1 MTTTKSIPAV
11 QQIAESEEQARM
23 SLLSHDIRSAV
34 SDVIGGLRLIDHD
47 GLDKKARLQLERVRT
62 SGEVLARLIE
72 EALSDAMGNTD
83 SENEISSNLYLFR
96 LLQDTRLRWGGRA
109 MEKGLTFETTVQAHV
124 PPTVAIDKLALER
137 ILSNLLANA
146 IKYTDTGTVTMR
158 VDLLDDEFLCFA
170 VCDEGPGF
178 SDAALDQLFKYQG
191 RPENAAKPGT
201 GLGLHIAK
209 DLADQLHGELTVRN
223 RPEGGGE
230 VMLSLP
236 RSAWHFSAYITENMA
251 LPDLKNIRVLIAED
265 NATNQLILAQML
277 DIMAAEYQ
285 IASDG
290 VEALNWLEREKFDL
304 ALIDIDMPR
313 LSGIDVMKT
322 VRAGHGTHQDIPI
335 LAITAFVLR
344 ANREAIYQAGA
355 NRILAKPIVNIE
367 ALGRSIS
374 LLLGLEIDVFGDFTN
389 TADEVSPELFDTNR
403 LDNLLDIVGEQGA
416 EELVNR
422 LVDDLTSVQLAL
434 GQAVHQNETAAIRS
448 QTHILI
454 SLSGAVGAD
463 NLQRLAEQLN
473 QLAHGEDRKAILAV
487 GGETNLEL
495 GMLLETI
502 RTQYQTRWVR
512 TNV

>member
-1 MTTTKSIPAV
+1 MPMDDLKSSV
-11 QQIAESEEQARM
+11 QQVAEDDEQARM
-23 SLLSHDIRSAV
+23 SLLSHDIRAAV
-34 SDVIGGLRLIDHD
+34 SDVIGGLRLVDLES
-47 GLDKKARLQLERVRT
+47 LDTKTKLQLERVRT
-62 SGEVLARLIE
+62 AGEVLARLTE
-72 EALSDAMGNTD
+72 EALSDATD
-83 SENEISSNLYLFR
+83 SESGISSNLYLFR

-146 IKYTDTGTVTMR
+146 IKYTDHGTVTLR
-158 VDLLDDEFLCFA
+158 VDLIDDEFLCFA

-178 SDAALDQLFKYQG
+178 SDDALDQLFQYKG
-191 RPENAAKPGT
+191 RPKNTHKPGS

-209 DLADQLHGELTVRN
+209 DLADQLNGELKVRN

-236 RSAWHFSAYITENMA
+236 RSAWHFSAYLTPDGT
-251 LPDLKNIRVLIAED
+251 LPDLQNIKILIAED

-277 DIMAAEYQ
+277 DIMSAEYE
-285 IASDG
+285 IAADG
-290 VEALNWLEREKFDL
+290 VEALNWLERERFDL

-313 LSGIDVMKT
+313 LSGIDVMQT
-322 VRAGHGTHQDIPI
+322 VRAGHGAHRDLPI

-344 ANREAIYQAGA
+344 ANREAIYRAGA

-374 LLLGLEIDVFGDFTN
+374 LLLGREIDIFDDFTSA
-389 TADEVSPELFDTNR
+389 TDMEPPPLFDSDR
-403 LDNLLDIVGEQGA
+403 LDNLLGIVGDQGA
-416 EELVNR
+416 EELISR
-422 LVDDLTSVQLAL
+422 LINDLTNVQLTL
-434 GQAVHQNETAAIRS
+434 GKAIHTNDHPKIRS

-463 NLQRLAEQLN
+463 NLQRLAHSLNNAAHNNDKKPILQL
-473 QLAHGEDRKAILAV
+473 
-487 GGETNLEL
+487 GGETNLEI
-495 GMLLETI
+495 GILLETI
-502 RTQYQTRWVR
+502 RSDYQSRWDVK
-512 TNV
+512 NA